1 MHKTEQ
7 AKALT
12 WTWTLDFS
20 RFGCTTPQ
28 GLPVWLRARVG
39 MGTDG
44 TAAAHRAYSGL
55 PTWTCIVCSRVCG
68 WVGGCGVMLL
78 KDT

>member
-1 MHKTEQ
+1 M
-7 AKALT
+7 
-12 WTWTLDFS
+12 
-20 RFGCTTPQ
+20 
-28 GLPVWLRARVG
+28 WLRARVG

-55 PTWTCIVCSRVCG
+55 PTWTCIVCSHVCG